1 MGIFDDLAE
10 KPKKRGR
17 PPKPHKWPKAD
28 IVSVA
33 NSIVKVPSPQSYERI
48 GGKRKLLTKDLA
60 QAILDRVRRGVFEHI
75 AAQAVGVDT
84 KELQGFKDTYPTFVR
99 DLATA
104 HAQARADREEYVA
117 ETEPERW
124 LEKGPGKER
133 QGEDPGW
140 GTAKVEQQQALPP
153 PPPDRYKFLWR
164 LSEAEFKEL
173 ERLQRKAMQAG
184 EVIDVT
190 PVPLLEGSKEH
201 TDDGSGKA
209 DRAGQPGEGPRAD
222 SGRDQ
227 EDREHG
233 SGGTSR
239 PV

>member
-10 KPKKRGR
+10 KPKPRKVK
-17 PPKPHKWPKAD
+17 PPKWPKRD

-48 GGKRKLLTKDLA
+48 GAKRKLLTKDLA

-190 PVPLLEGSKEH
+190 PVPLLTEAKN
-201 TDDGSGKA
+201 DGSGKA
-209 DRAGQPGEGPRAD
+209 DGVGQPGEGAGAD

-227 EDREHG
+227 ED
-233 SGGTSR
+233 
-239 PV
+239 